1 MQQDQAA
8 EQVILVL
15 QVGIQELLV
24 KDIEAE
30 IPEEVL
36 RMLVAVAEAL
46 VVTEVQVKVGM
57 QAKAAWAD
65 KLESPE
71 ILLGMQAEVVAV
83 VTGLCLEP
91 GVVELAVVVAEQ
103 EIIQTLTV
111 ITDSFNLEILVTEL
125 PVLVAVVEQVD
136 TMVGFRMVTAA
147 KAAPE

>member
-30 IPEEVL
+30 ILEEVL
-36 RMLVAVAEAL
+36 RMLVAAAAAL

-57 QAKAAWAD
+57 QAKAAWVD

-71 ILLGMQAEVVAV
+71 ILLGMQAEVVVV
-83 VTGLCLEP
+83 VTAQQAAQDAEVLVAV
-91 GVVELAVVVAEQ
+91 GVEEG
-103 EIIQTLTV
+103 IILVLTV
-111 ITDSFNLEILVTEL
+111 ITDSINLPIPVTEL